1 MLFARLSDVVKTLRF
16 RLMLWVTVGVCLIT
30 LVALLTV
37 HQFVY
42 NTLLHEFDER
52 LKNDIGEVAVAVEQ
66 SKIGDELFHSLE
78 VKANNHF
85 LRGWFV
91 EFYAESGKRIWATTN
106 APPITHGL
114 RDLDRNVVI
123 AEGPLR
129 IVQARFEPPGQT
141 PLVIRLGSTL
151 DSLIEDI
158 DLLNWIMILAAVS
171 TLILAPAVGY
181 LLAGRA
187 TRPLA
192 KIISSTARLEPR
204 KLDERLPIRGTGDEL
219 DQLSQT
225 INGMLDRIAAHL
237 RSTND
242 FIANAAHELRSPLA
256 AIRSSV
262 EVALDRLRTPDEYA
276 ALLVDVVDET
286 TRLGNL
292 VNRLLLLAEGD
303 AGRLE
308 VGDQSVRLD
317 RIVRE
322 SVDMF
327 SAVAESVEVEVKIT
341 RLEPALVPG
350 DDFYLRQVVR
360 NLLDNAIKFT
370 PPQGRVIVSLR
381 SDEEKRQAIL
391 VVRDT
396 GIGIPPE
403 ELPRVFERFYR
414 VDKSRQRRSGTGL
427 CLAICHAIV
436 NALGGAITVA
446 SVLGKGSTFTV
457 TLPSPRPVHGEA
469 GTFAAA

>member
-1 MLFARLSDVVKTLRF
+1 M
-16 RLMLWVTVGVCLIT
+16 
-30 LVALLTV
+30 
-37 HQFVY
+37 
-42 NTLLHEFDER
+42 
-52 LKNDIGEVAVAVEQ
+52 
-66 SKIGDELFHSLE
+66 
-78 VKANNHF
+78 
-85 LRGWFV
+85 
-91 EFYAESGKRIWATTN
+91 
-106 APPITHGL
+106 
-114 RDLDRNVVI
+114 
-123 AEGPLR
+123 
-129 IVQARFEPPGQT
+129 QARFEPPGQ
-141 PLVIRLGSTL
+141 PPIVIRLGSTL

-158 DLLNWIMILAAVS
+158 DLLNWIMILAAAS

-192 KIISSTARLEPR
+192 KIIASTARLQPK
-204 KLDERLPIRGTGDEL
+204 KLDERLPIRGAGDEL

-276 ALLVDVVDET
+276 ALLVDVIDET
-286 TRLGNL
+286 TRLGSL

-303 AGRLE
+303 AGRLD
-308 VGDQSVRLD
+308 VANQSVRLD
-317 RIVRE
+317 RIVQE
-322 SVDMF
+322 SVEMF
-327 SAVAESVEVEVKIT
+327 GAVAESLDVEVKIT
-341 RLEPALVPG
+341 HLERALVPG

-370 PPQGRVIVSLR
+370 APQGRVHVSLKFD
-381 SDEEKRQAIL
+381 DERRQAVL

-414 VDKSRQRRSGTGL
+414 VDKSRQRSSGTGL
-427 CLAICHAIV
+427 GLAICYAII
-436 NALGGAITVA
+436 NALGGSITVD
-446 SVLGKGSTFTV
+446 SLLGKGSAFTV
-457 TLPSPRPVHGEA
+457 ILPSPGPAKGEA
-469 GTFAAA
+469 DNSAAA